1 MRLDPTNTHTKWCL
15 GNGEWAMEL
24 VWRPEDFESPICFVW
39 LTKQRRNNY
48 SVAESSFA
56 VNSHA
61 SPEQETLTCCLGCWS
76 AGLTLMDD
84 GERFVRMETNG
95 A

>member
-1 MRLDPTNTHTKWCL
+1 MPGWSGLNPINTHTKWCL
-15 GNGEWAMEL
+15 GNGEWTMEL

-48 SVAESSFA
+48 SVAETSFA

-61 SPEQETLTCCLGCWS
+61 SPDAGAKPSAWD
-76 AGLTLMDD
+76 AGLLAS
-84 GERFVRMETNG
+84 R
-95 A
+95 

>member
-1 MRLDPTNTHTKWCL
+1 
-15 GNGEWAMEL
+15 MEL

-61 SPEQETLTCCLGCWS
+61 SPDAGAQPSPDPGAQA
-76 AGLTLMDD
+76 AGLTLMDN
-84 GERFVRMETNG
+84 GEWGVGMETNG

>member
-1 MRLDPTNTHTKWCL
+1 
-15 GNGEWAMEL
+15 MEL

-48 SVAESSFA
+48 SVTESSFA

-61 SPEQETLTCCLGCWS
+61 TPDAGASQPSAWDAGL
-76 AGLTLMDD
+76 AGLTLMDN

>member
-1 MRLDPTNTHTKWCL
+1 
-15 GNGEWAMEL
+15 MEL

-48 SVAESSFA
+48 SVAESCFA
-56 VNSHA
+56 VNCPDLLVSQPSA
-61 SPEQETLTCCLGCWS
+61 WDAGL

-84 GERFVRMETNG
+84 GERFVGMETNG

>member
-1 MRLDPTNTHTKWCL
+1 
-15 GNGEWAMEL
+15 MEL

-61 SPEQETLTCCLGCWS
+61 SPDAGAQPAAWVTGL

-84 GERFVRMETNG
+84 GERFVGMETNG